1 MYEDS
6 YGRSGLS
13 HITIA
18 GATHHGMKDV
28 SVCIYFSFVV
38 CLVENYVIK
47 LNFVLEMWSRRLKFG
62 FKHLLQGQEHLF
74 IGILVKRFL

>member
-28 SVCIYFSFVV
+28 SVCIYFLFVDLSGGEL
-38 CLVENYVIK
+38 CYQVE
-47 LNFVLEMWSRRLKFG
+47 FVFVMWSCRLKFG

-74 IGILVKRFL
+74 IGILAKRFL

>member
-28 SVCIYFSFVV
+28 SVCIYFLFVD
-38 CLVENYVIK
+38 LSGGDYVIK
-47 LNFVLEMWSRRLKFG
+47 LNFVLAMWSRRLKFG

-74 IGILVKRFL
+74 IGILAKRFL